1 MDNKDMPVTKDRNPN
16 GNFPPEIGRIIEKIK
31 RRGCDSL
38 SDGERVMVAQ
48 IFRTAAM
55 TVDKRVI
62 EIRDAIQKAH
72 LEFCFRLEG
81 MR

>member
-1 MDNKDMPVTKDRNPN
+1 MDNKDMPATKDRNPN
-16 GNFPPEIGRIIEKIK
+16 GNFSPEIGRIIEKIK

-55 TVDKRVI
+55 TADKRVV
-62 EIRDAIQKAH
+62 EVRDAIQKAH

>member
-1 MDNKDMPVTKDRNPN
+1 MDNKDMPATKDRNPN

>member
-1 MDNKDMPVTKDRNPN
+1 MDNKDMPATKDRNPN
-16 GNFPPEIGRIIEKIK
+16 GNFSPEIGRIIEKIK

-62 EIRDAIQKAH
+62 EVKDAIQKAH